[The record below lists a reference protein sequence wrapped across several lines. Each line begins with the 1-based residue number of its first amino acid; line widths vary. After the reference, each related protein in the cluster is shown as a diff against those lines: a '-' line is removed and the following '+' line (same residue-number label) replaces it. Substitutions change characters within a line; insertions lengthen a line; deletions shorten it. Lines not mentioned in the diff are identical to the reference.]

1 MSSGGFLGAAIGGVI
16 GFSTTDDEVVYE
28 YVNPETYDFNK
39 LNVYARYG
47 GNEPEYLKKKKM
59 ITIKN
64 IALFFLCV
72 ISMSGCFSSTSIYKN
87 EYEANDSTFVKR
99 DEGADVY
106 ITMES
111 GKNYSGELLVIN
123 VSLMFVSNDF
133 GLSDEELADSANQI
147 YIIQNDSIK
156 SIWIQGSSNLLIGL
170 GVGIVV
176 SILIIEAA
184 GPKRRRF
191 LG

>member
-1 MSSGGFLGAAIGGVI
+1 
-16 GFSTTDDEVVYE
+16 
-28 YVNPETYDFNK
+28 
-39 LNVYARYG
+39 
-47 GNEPEYLKKKKM
+47 
-59 ITIKN
+59 
-64 IALFFLCV
+64 
-72 ISMSGCFSSTSIYKN
+72 MSGCFSSTSIYKN

-123 VSLMFVSNDF
+123 DSIMFVSSDF

-147 YIIQNDSIK
+147 YIFQNDSIK

-170 GVGIVV
+170 GVGIAVG
-176 SILIIEAA
+176 IPLIEAA
-184 GPKRRRF
+184 GPKEGESWGDFTMGGIGILCIPVGLIIGAATSTYDERVYSYKNREDFNFSQLNIFSRYGAVEPEF
-191 LG
+191 LKKIK